1 MNIGMI
7 GTGAIGFPI
16 AERII
21 NKGLGLSFFARR
33 NDVIDSLCKLGAD
46 YIESVENL
54 GEASD
59 IVLLFLNSFEQCRE
73 CTEKLLK
80 GMNSGLII
88 VGSTISPDQMREISR
103 MCEGNGV
110 STLSAPVTG
119 GVKGAKDG
127 TLTIMVS
134 GKEDN
139 LNKARFLFEAFG
151 KEIVYVGGEIGLSQ
165 VMKSLVQL
173 LVGINTVAMS
183 EAFILGAKN
192 GLEPSIIYS
201 TLCKSAGVSRI
212 FENRGCTVLERD
224 FHKRGT
230 IEILNKDLGYCAEIS
245 QKSGTTLMLGNVCA
259 DLFKIGMAE
268 LDREQDFSSI
278 IKLYEKWAGV
288 EISS

>member
-88 VGSTISPDQMREISR
+88 VG
-103 MCEGNGV
+103 
-110 STLSAPVTG
+110 
-119 GVKGAKDG
+119 
-127 TLTIMVS
+127 
-134 GKEDN
+134 
-139 LNKARFLFEAFG
+139 
-151 KEIVYVGGEIGLSQ
+151 
-165 VMKSLVQL
+165 
-173 LVGINTVAMS
+173 
-183 EAFILGAKN
+183 
-192 GLEPSIIYS
+192 
-201 TLCKSAGVSRI
+201 
-212 FENRGCTVLERD
+212 
-224 FHKRGT
+224 
-230 IEILNKDLGYCAEIS
+230 
-245 QKSGTTLMLGNVCA
+245 
-259 DLFKIGMAE
+259 
-268 LDREQDFSSI
+268 
-278 IKLYEKWAGV
+278 
-288 EISS
+288 